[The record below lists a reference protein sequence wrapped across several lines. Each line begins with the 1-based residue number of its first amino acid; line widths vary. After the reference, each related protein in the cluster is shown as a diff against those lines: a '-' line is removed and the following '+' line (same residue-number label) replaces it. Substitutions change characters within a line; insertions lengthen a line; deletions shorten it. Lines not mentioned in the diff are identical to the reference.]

1 MTEAGSLDSIETR
14 DETVAGLPGVR
25 KGDLSLRREK
35 PELRVSSVAFSPT
48 GGYTTIH
55 YNTRQYTT
63 TINLSACSY
72 SLIACLLTFWN
83 FTLPKST

>member
-1 MTEAGSLDSIETR
+1 MTEAGCLDSIETR

-48 GGYTTIH
+48 GG
-55 YNTRQYTT
+55 
-63 TINLSACSY
+63 
-72 SLIACLLTFWN
+72 
-83 FTLPKST
+83 

>member
-48 GGYTTIH
+48 GGYITIH
-55 YNTRQYTT
+55 NNTPQ
-63 TINLSACSY
+63 
-72 SLIACLLTFWN
+72 
-83 FTLPKST
+83 